1 MNPDVIFQ
9 IIISI
14 LSIQFI
20 VDTTLNYLN
29 YKKYGTPL
37 PQEVSDVFDA
47 EQYQKS
53 QLYQKTNFRFG
64 LLTSGISFAGTLAF
78 LIFGGF
84 AWINDLAASV
94 STSHIPQALLFFGIL
109 GLGSDLLGI
118 PFSYYHT
125 FVIEERFGFNKST
138 PSIFW
143 ADKVKGWLLA
153 GILGAVLLSA
163 ILYFYDWAGPDFW
176 WYAWILISIFTVF
189 INLFYSRIIVP
200 LFNKQEPLEEGALR
214 QAIESYAKQ
223 VNFGLTQIFVI
234 DGSRRSSKANAY
246 FSGFG
251 NQRRVTLYDTLIKD
265 LETEEVVAV
274 LAHEVG
280 HYKRNHILINL
291 FSSLILMGLT
301 LFILG
306 MFVNHPELSLTLGV
320 EQPEF
325 HIALLSFGLLYSP
338 ISEITGLI
346 MHYLSR
352 RFEYQA
358 DNYARQTY
366 AAAPLITA
374 LKKLSRNHLSNLTP
388 HPAYV
393 FMHYSHPPLK
403 DRIRNL
409 ISG

>member
-1 MNPDVIFQ
+1 MNPDFLFQ
-9 IIISI
+9 LIVFI
-14 LSIQFI
+14 LSLQFI
-20 VDTTLNYLN
+20 VDTALDYLN
-29 YKKYGTPL
+29 YRKYGAPV
-37 PQEVSDVFDA
+37 PHEVSDVFDE
-47 EQYQKS
+47 EQYRKS

-64 LLTSGISFAGTLAF
+64 LLTSGISFVVTIAF
-78 LIFGGF
+78 LLLGGF
-84 AWINDLAASV
+84 AWLNELAASV
-94 STSHIPQALLFFGIL
+94 STSPIPKALLFFGIL
-109 GLGSDLLGI
+109 GLGSDLLGT

-143 ADKVKGWLLA
+143 TDKVKGWLLA
-153 GILGAVLLSA
+153 GILGTVLLSA
-163 ILYFYDWAGPDFW
+163 ILYFYDWAGADFW
-176 WYAWILISIFTVF
+176 WYAWILISAFTVI

-200 LFNKQEPLEEGALR
+200 LFNKQQPLEDGALR

-265 LETEEVVAV
+265 LDTEEVVAV

-291 FSSLILMGLT
+291 FSSLILTGFT
-301 LFILG
+301 LFLLG
-306 MFVNHPELSLTLGV
+306 IFVNHPELSLALGV
-320 EQPEF
+320 QEPEF

-338 ISEITGLI
+338 ISEITGLV

-366 AAAPLITA
+366 SGEPLVTA

>member
-1 MNPDVIFQ
+1 MNPDFLFQ
-9 IIISI
+9 LIVFI
-14 LSIQFI
+14 LSLQFI
-20 VDTTLNYLN
+20 VDTALDYLN
-29 YKKYGTPL
+29 YRKYGAPV
-37 PQEVSDVFDA
+37 PHEVSDVFDE
-47 EQYQKS
+47 EQYRKS

-64 LLTSGISFAGTLAF
+64 LLTSGISFVVTIAF
-78 LIFGGF
+78 LLLGGF
-84 AWINDLAASV
+84 AWLNELAASV
-94 STSHIPQALLFFGIL
+94 STSPIPKALLFFGIL
-109 GLGSDLLGI
+109 GLGSDLLGT

-143 ADKVKGWLLA
+143 TDKVKGWLLA
-153 GILGAVLLSA
+153 GILGTVLLSA
-163 ILYFYDWAGPDFW
+163 ILYFYDWAGADFW
-176 WYAWILISIFTVF
+176 WYAWILISAFTVI

-200 LFNKQEPLEEGALR
+200 LFNKQQPLEDGALR

-265 LETEEVVAV
+265 LDTEEVVAV

-291 FSSLILMGLT
+291 FSSLILTGFT
-301 LFILG
+301 LFLLG
-306 MFVNHPELSLTLGV
+306 IFVNHPELSLALGV
-320 EQPEF
+320 QEPEF

-338 ISEITGLI
+338 ISEITGLV

-366 AAAPLITA
+366 SGEPLVTA

-409 ISG
+409 ISR

>member
-1 MNPDVIFQ
+1 MNPDFLFQLIVIL
-9 IIISI
+9 
-14 LSIQFI
+14 LSLQFI
-20 VDTTLNYLN
+20 VDTALDYLN
-29 YKKYGTPL
+29 YRKYGAPV
-37 PQEVSDVFDA
+37 PHEVSDVFDE
-47 EQYQKS
+47 EQYRKS

-64 LLTSGISFAGTLAF
+64 LLTSGISFVVTMAF
-78 LIFGGF
+78 LILGGF
-84 AWINDLAASV
+84 AWLNELAASI
-94 STSHIPQALLFFGIL
+94 STSPIPKALLFFGIL
-109 GLGSDLLGI
+109 GLGSDLLGT

-125 FVIEERFGFNKST
+125 FVIEEQFGFNKST

-153 GILGAVLLSA
+153 GILGTVLLSA

-176 WYAWILISIFTVF
+176 WYAWILISAFTVF

-200 LFNKQEPLEEGALR
+200 LFNKQQPLEDGALR
-214 QAIESYAKQ
+214 QAIESYAKK

-265 LETEEVVAV
+265 LDTEEVVAV

-291 FSSLILMGLT
+291 FSSLILTGFT
-301 LFILG
+301 LFLLG
-306 MFVNHPELSLTLGV
+306 IFVNSPELSLALGV
-320 EQPEF
+320 QEPEF

-338 ISEITGLI
+338 ISEITGLV

-366 AAAPLITA
+366 SGEPLVTA

-409 ISG
+409 ISE